1 LRTLFPAIPPL
12 PQSSGSAAKSRAAR
26 VPTGARLVLVFVLA
40 LVITG
45 AQPALALESTP
56 VTTPHTTATL
66 ITDTDAVAPGTPF
79 HVALRLQLAP
89 GWHTYWRNP
98 GDAGVPPTITLHL
111 PDAAKAGPVDWPA
124 PVRLRQDDLMSYA
137 YTGDVILPMTVTP
150 GESQTP
156 LDIGANATWL
166 VCKDICIPEQ
176 ARFSLSLRPG
186 TSAPSAEAPL
196 FAESAQARP
205 IPSPWQASVA
215 PDGRLWVHGPG
226 LRPATVRSAVFIP
239 NQPGTIED
247 AAQQPLSIQPDGL
260 VLKLPL
266 AKDVRQGS
274 ILQGLLEVR
283 DRSGQRIVATISA
296 PAGEV
301 PGSGVRSLGTILALA
316 FVAGLILNLMPCV
329 FPILA
334 MKVLALV
341 KGAHH
346 ERLHHHALS
355 YVAGVLAA
363 FLGLGGVLLGL
374 RGAEAA
380 SGWGFQFQSPVFVA
394 GMACLLFVIGLNLS
408 GVFQVGTSVA
418 GTGHHLTRRAG
429 IAGSFFTGLLA
440 VVVATPCTVPFM
452 GAAVAAALA
461 APSVT
466 GLLIFLAMGTGMAA
480 PYPALVTLPGLSRLM
495 PHPGI
500 WMERLR
506 QALAFPMY
514 AAVAWL
520 VWVISEQAGSNGVLA
535 TAVALVLT
543 GFAAWAFGVAQTSF
557 IKGRRIGLTAAG
569 VALAAAVFALNG
581 IAARP
586 LELTPTASAADSFT
600 PERLAA
606 LRSQGR
612 PVFVD
617 MSAAWCITCLVNEH
631 VTLDAPAVRQAFAGK
646 DVVFLRGDWTRR
658 DPGITAFLH
667 RFQRDGVPL
676 YVYYPAGNGQP
687 VLLPQILTQAI
698 VLRALG

>member
-1 LRTLFPAIPPL
+1 LFLAIPPL
-12 PQSSGSAAKSRAAR
+12 PPSSGFAVKFRAAR
-26 VPTGARLVLVFVLA
+26 VSTGAGLLRVLVLV
-40 LVITG
+40 LVISGT
-45 AQPALALESTP
+45 QPGFALESAP
-56 VTTPHTTATL
+56 VTTPRTTATL

-98 GDAGVPPTITLHL
+98 GDAGVPPTITLHF
-111 PDAAKAGPVDWPA
+111 PDGAKTGPIDWPA

-137 YTGDVILPMTVTP
+137 YTGDVVLPMTVTP
-150 GESQTP
+150 GESQRP
-156 LDIGANATWL
+156 LEIDANATWL

-176 ARFSLSLRPG
+176 ARLSLNLRPG
-186 TSAPSAEAPL
+186 SPAPSAEAPL

-205 IPSPWQASVA
+205 IPSPWQASVG

-239 NQPGTIED
+239 DQPGTIED
-247 AAQQPLSIQPDGL
+247 AAPQPLSVQPDGL

-274 ILQGLLEVR
+274 VLQGLLEVR

-301 PGSGVRSLGTILALA
+301 PGSGVRSLGVILALA
-316 FVAGLILNLMPCV
+316 FLAGTILNLMPCV

-334 MKVLALV
+334 MKVLAFAE
-341 KGAHH
+341 GAHH
-346 ERLHHHALS
+346 ERPHHHALS
-355 YVAGVLAA
+355 YVAGVLTA
-363 FLGLGGVLLGL
+363 FTALGGVLIGL
-374 RGAEAA
+374 RDASTA
-380 SGWGFQFQSPVFVA
+380 SGWGFQFQYPAFVA
-394 GMACLLFVIGLNLS
+394 GTACLLFAIGLNLS
-408 GVFQVGTSVA
+408 GVFQVGTSLA
-418 GTGHHLTRRAG
+418 GAGHHLTRRAG
-429 IAGSFFTGLLA
+429 LAGSFCTGLLA

-452 GAAVAAALA
+452 GAAVAAALT
-461 APSVT
+461 APSIT
-466 GLLIFLAMGTGMAA
+466 GLLIFLAMGAGMAA
-480 PYPALVTLPGLSRLM
+480 PYPALVSVPGLSRLM
-495 PHPGI
+495 PRPGI

-520 VWVISEQAGSNGVLA
+520 TWVISEQAGPNGVLA
-535 TAVALVLT
+535 TATALVLT

-557 IKGRRIGLTAAG
+557 IKGRRIGLTAGG
-569 VALAAAVFALNG
+569 VALAVAVFALHG

-586 LELTPTASAADSFT
+586 LELTPTAAAADSFT

-631 VTLDAPAVRQAFAGK
+631 VTLDAPAVRQAFATK

-658 DPGITAFLH
+658 DSGITAFLH

-676 YVYYPAGNGQP
+676 YVYYPAGSGRP
-687 VLLPQILTQAI
+687 VLLPQILTQSI
-698 VLRALG
+698 VLKALG